1 MTHHHP
7 FDRIAG
13 VDVTLSVE
21 LGRARVALRDLLA
34 LAEGSVVALDRHA
47 DDLLDLYANQTLI
60 ARGEVVSQGDR
71 FALRIVE
78 LASDDGL
85 PVVEQAA

>member
-1 MTHHHP
+1 MTHP

-21 LGRARVALRDLLA
+21 LGRARLTLRDLLA
-34 LAEGSVVALDRHA
+34 LEDGSVVTLDRQA
-47 DDLLDLYANQTLI
+47 DDLLDLYANETLI
-60 ARGEVVSQGDR
+60 ARGEVISQGDR

-78 LASDDGL
+78 LVGEHGNAL
-85 PVVEQAA
+85 EVAA